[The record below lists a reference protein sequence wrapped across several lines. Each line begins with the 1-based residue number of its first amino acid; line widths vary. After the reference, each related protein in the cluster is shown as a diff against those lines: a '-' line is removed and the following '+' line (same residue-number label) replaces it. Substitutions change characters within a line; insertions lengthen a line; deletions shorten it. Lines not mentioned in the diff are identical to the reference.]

1 MNYQIESIKTE
12 AFEMEYL
19 RFGEGKKTL
28 VILPGLSVQSVLL
41 SAGAIAK
48 QYELFS
54 KDFTVFLFDRRKDL
68 PQKYPVSA
76 MAEDT
81 ANAMKTLGLS
91 GTCLFGAS
99 QGGMIAMSIAID
111 SPALVSKLALGST
124 DCRIEPDRCEVI
136 DHWIEL
142 AKEARRED
150 LYLSFGERIY
160 PKEIFERYR
169 RALRFMSKRV
179 TKEELERFTVLAEGS
194 RGFDVSSRLCE
205 IRCPTLLISDSE
217 DRVIRPEAAEEIAAQ
232 LCENPDFE
240 HRRYHGFGHA
250 AYDTAPDYTQRLY
263 DFFMR

>member
-1 MNYQIESIKTE
+1 MNYQLESLKTE

-41 SAGAIAK
+41 SAAAIAK

-68 PQKYPVSA
+68 PARYPVSA

-81 ANAMKTLGLS
+81 ANAMKALGLS
-91 GTCLFGAS
+91 GVCLFGAS
-99 QGGMIAMSIAID
+99 QGGMIAMSVAIE
-111 SPALVSKLALGST
+111 SSALVSKLALGST
-124 DCRIEPDRCEVI
+124 DCRIEPDRCGVI

-160 PKEIFERYR
+160 PKELFERYR
-169 RALRFMSKRV
+169 RALSFMSKRV
-179 TKEELERFTVLAEGS
+179 TQEELARFIVLAEGS
-194 RGFDVSSRLCE
+194 RGFDVSSRLRE
-205 IRCPTLLISDSE
+205 ITCPTLLISDTE

-232 LCENPDFE
+232 LRENPDFE
-240 HRRYHGFGHA
+240 HFRYQGFGHA